1 VNWWQWVPTSIK
13 RSFLPVVVGAP
24 NRPGVVG
31 ATVVVGVTVVG
42 VTVVVTTDGVDSTV
56 GVGAI
61 VGVGATVGVTD
72 VIGESLLGGIR
83 FFRDSS
89 RLLR

>member
-1 VNWWQWVPTSIK
+1 
-13 RSFLPVVVGAP
+13 VGAP

-31 ATVVVGVTVVG
+31 ATDGVGATVVVGA
-42 VTVVVTTDGVDSTV
+42 TDGVDSTV
-56 GVGAI
+56 GVGAT
-61 VGVGATVGVTD
+61 VVEEVGVTD

-83 FFRDSS
+83 FFKDSS

>member
-31 ATVVVGVTVVG
+31 VTDGVGA
-42 VTVVVTTDGVDSTV
+42 TDGVDSTV
-56 GVGAI
+56 GVGAT
-61 VGVGATVGVTD
+61 VGVEEVGVTD

>member
-1 VNWWQWVPTSIK
+1 VPTSIK

-24 NRPGVVG
+24 NRPGVVVGAIVVVG
-31 ATVVVGVTVVG
+31 ATVVV
-42 VTVVVTTDGVDSTV
+42 DSTD
-56 GVGAI
+56 
-61 VGVGATVGVTD
+61 GVGATDGEEVGVTD

>member
-1 VNWWQWVPTSIK
+1 
-13 RSFLPVVVGAP
+13 VGAP
-24 NRPGVVG
+24 NRPGVVVGATVVEEVG
-31 ATVVVGVTVVG
+31 ATVVVAAE
-42 VTVVVTTDGVDSTV
+42 GVDSTV

-61 VGVGATVGVTD
+61 VVEEVGVTD

-83 FFRDSS
+83 FFSDSS